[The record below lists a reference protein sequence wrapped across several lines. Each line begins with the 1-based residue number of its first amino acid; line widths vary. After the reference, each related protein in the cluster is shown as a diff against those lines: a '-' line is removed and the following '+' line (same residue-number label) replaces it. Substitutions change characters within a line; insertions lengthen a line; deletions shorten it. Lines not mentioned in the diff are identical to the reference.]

1 MLSARHNIEIYRSS
15 PCCKSLPFLV
25 LWHKWHRLNILFY
38 SASTFSCFFRHIF
51 SIYGFFAYIFSS
63 RMTAQAQPSVN
74 FSIIPNYPLFLGLY
88 NNPVFPGYLRLRRH
102 CAVIL

>member
-1 MLSARHNIEIYRSS
+1 
-15 PCCKSLPFLV
+15 
-25 LWHKWHRLNILFY
+25 
-38 SASTFSCFFRHIF
+38 
-51 SIYGFFAYIFSS
+51 
-63 RMTAQAQPSVN
+63 MTAQAQPSVN